1 MSNNK
6 TVAVIGSGPSSM
18 IVATTLNQKGIKV
31 KIFEKED
38 KLGGL
43 LRYGIPDFRLN
54 RNNLDKSLEMRLKNI
69 EYQTNCELGKDIHL
83 ENLKDEYDAI
93 YLGVG
98 ANEGIVNLSGN
109 NVLSANQL
117 LLDYNRSNDTEFY
130 INMFKDKTVYVNG
143 GGNVAMD
150 VSRTIARFGG
160 KVEIIY
166 RRSIEEMPAKDSEIK
181 DATDDGVKINFLT
194 NILEVENGKIK
205 TIKTKLVKKENEDR
219 LSPVNIDGTEEEL
232 DYDYLILAIG
242 AKTNRELL
250 INEGLELNEKG
261 FVKVNENCQT
271 NFENVFAGGDLL
283 GEKATI
289 QYATTSGI
297 KAANNIIKYL
307 EN

>member
-1 MSNNK
+1 MK
-6 TVAVIGSGPSSM
+6 VLDEPPRFTV
-18 IVATTLNQKGIKV
+18 
-31 KIFEKED
+31 
-38 KLGGL
+38 
-43 LRYGIPDFRLN
+43 
-54 RNNLDKSLEMRLKNI
+54 
-69 EYQTNCELGKDIHL
+69 
-83 ENLKDEYDAI
+83 
-93 YLGVG
+93 
-98 ANEGIVNLSGN
+98 
-109 NVLSANQL
+109 
-117 LLDYNRSNDTEFY
+117 
-130 INMFKDKTVYVNG
+130 TV
-143 GGNVAMD
+143 
-150 VSRTIARFGG
+150 
-160 KVEIIY
+160 
-166 RRSIEEMPAKDSEIK
+166 
-181 DATDDGVKINFLT
+181 TDDGVKINFLT